1 MNMTNEEILVSFKQ
15 SAKPLQQVRILADLN
30 GTDQETIRQILEK
43 QGVDPA
49 VLHRNP
55 RVQKKNTPPPEPSI
69 LDRLAEEEGSL
80 VIRQQNIRGM
90 LPVLQRE
97 LEGIDVKLEA
107 VQKARFALA
116 EVYQEVEHES
126 K

>member
-30 GTDQETIRQILEK
+30 GTDQETIRKILEK
-43 QGVDPA
+43 QGVDPD
-49 VLHRNP
+49 VLR
-55 RVQKKNTPPPEPSI
+55 RKTSVRKKNTPPPEPSI
-69 LDRLAEEEGSL
+69 LDRLAEEEESL
-80 VIRQQNIRGM
+80 VIRQQNIRDM

-97 LEGIDVKLEA
+97 LEGIDVKLAA

-116 EVYQEVEHES
+116 EVYQDEAQND
-126 K
+126 

>member
-1 MNMTNEEILVSFKQ
+1 MF
-15 SAKPLQQVRILADLN
+15 
-30 GTDQETIRQILEK
+30 
-43 QGVDPA
+43 
-49 VLHRNP
+49 
-55 RVQKKNTPPPEPSI
+55 QKKNTPPPEPSI
-69 LDRLAEEEGSL
+69 LDRLAEEEESL
-80 VIRQQNIRGM
+80 VIRQQNIRDM

-97 LEGIDVKLEA
+97 LEGIEVKLEA

>member
-1 MNMTNEEILVSFKQ
+1 MTNEEILVSFKQ
-15 SAKPLQQVRILADLN
+15 SAKPLQQVRILAELN
-30 GTDQETIRQILEK
+30 GTDQETIRKILEN
-43 QGVDPA
+43 QGVDPD
-49 VLHRNP
+49 VLRRKP
-55 RVQKKNTPPPEPSI
+55 SVRKKNTPPPELTI
-69 LDRLAEEEGSL
+69 LDRLAEEEESL
-80 VIRQQNIRGM
+80 VIRQQNIKDM

-126 K
+126 D